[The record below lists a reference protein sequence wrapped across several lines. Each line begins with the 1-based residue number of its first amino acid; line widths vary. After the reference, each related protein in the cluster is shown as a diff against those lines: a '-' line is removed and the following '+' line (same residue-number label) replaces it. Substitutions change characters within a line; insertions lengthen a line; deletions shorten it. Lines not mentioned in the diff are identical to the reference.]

1 MAPGF
6 QHSAENIEGLAEH
19 EISGERGNVFVH
31 SPDSKAR
38 LELNHFHGWHH
49 FHGDLIVYNPAFP
62 YKDEGLN
69 FLTFYYEHLLRQ
81 EKVLGRASAGA
92 TVQYWSPNKTIF
104 EYPYANEVTLD
115 ECEKRGVEVFLGW
128 ELIRVD
134 ESELGEKYGVFKN
147 VDTGEV
153 IERHFN

>member
-1 MAPGF
+1 M
-6 QHSAENIEGLAEH
+6 
-19 EISGERGNVFVH
+19 
-31 SPDSKAR
+31 
-38 LELNHFHGWHH
+38 
-49 FHGDLIVYNPAFP
+49 
-62 YKDEGLN
+62 
-69 FLTFYYEHLLRQ
+69 
-81 EKVLGRASAGA
+81 
-92 TVQYWSPNKTIF
+92 
-104 EYPYANEVTLD
+104 TLD